1 MGDLT
6 TITTIDEK
14 GRKLGAV
21 VQNCTT
27 ITMIDEKDRKLG
39 AVVPKCISPPSQ

>member
-14 GRKLGAV
+14 DRKVGAIV
-21 VQNCTT
+21 PNRAKSHLATITT
-27 ITMIDEKDRKLG
+27 IDENG
-39 AVVPKCISPPSQ
+39 